1 MRTLD
6 IVGVL
11 PRTALAVAFLSA
23 CLACGP
29 SVSSRS
35 ADVLDRLGG
44 PSGFVGGDCGSGEA
58 MVDAYQ
64 EEIGRQP
71 LKPLSA
77 TVPRFAKRAAKI
89 CPESRPA
96 IRIGQPADAA
106 SVATSV
112 GGPNP
117 GSNGAM
123 LLEPWLR
130 ADVVDGKVVSLT
142 LDLAKL
148 R

>member
-1 MRTLD
+1 MRTL
-6 IVGVL
+6 GVIGAR
-11 PRTALAVAFLSA
+11 PRMAMAVAILAGS
-23 CLACGP
+23 LACGP

-35 ADVLDRLGG
+35 AEVLDRLGG
-44 PSGFVGGDCGSGEA
+44 ASGFVGGDCGSGDA
-58 MVDAYQ
+58 MVDAYL

-71 LKPLSA
+71 SKRLSA
-77 TVPRFAKRAAKI
+77 AVPRFARRAAKI
-89 CPESRPA
+89 CPDSRPV
-96 IRIGQPADAA
+96 IRVSRPVEAA
-106 SVATSV
+106 AAAAAV

-117 GSNGAM
+117 GGTGAI

-142 LDLAKL
+142 VDLAKL